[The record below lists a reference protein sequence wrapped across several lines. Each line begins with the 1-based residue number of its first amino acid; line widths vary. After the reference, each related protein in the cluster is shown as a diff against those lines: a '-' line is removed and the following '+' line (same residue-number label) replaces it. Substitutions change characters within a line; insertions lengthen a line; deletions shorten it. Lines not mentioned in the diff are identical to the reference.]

1 MSEATE
7 ITPEVQQRLDLLKN
21 NMGRGGFIK
30 YCGIELLE
38 VKPDF
43 VRAVM
48 RYNEDMIGGPQAF
61 HGGAIATLIDTAGA
75 AAAWTNVPLGG
86 GRAATIAISVSYL
99 AANRGKD
106 AYANARVMRKGGDLY
121 YTEIDVV
128 DDVDFPLAKGLMT
141 YRIVVPEQK

>member
-1 MSEATE
+1 MADATE
-7 ITPEVQQRLDLLKN
+7 ITPEVQQRLDVLKQ

-30 YCGIELLE
+30 YCNIELLD

-48 RYNEDMIGGPQAF
+48 RYDEQLIGGPQAF

-121 YTEIDVV
+121 FTEV
-128 DDVDFPLAKGLMT
+128 DIEDETGFPLAKGLMT
-141 YRIVVPEQK
+141 YRIVVPPPA